1 MIKIKLFDSKKPT
14 ESKELELTSEMM
26 INGECLIGSSPD
38 CGIALPS
45 PEVSPVHSSIY
56 FLEGQ
61 YYFTDPAS
69 LGGSQFNDED
79 VKANQKYL
87 LNIDDIIRIGEFVL
101 IIEAVALAGKTTTRN
116 GQTTMGGAEGSPQ
129 AQTPPEAR
137 KKSIKQLQELK
148 SLLKKNPQG
157 DQKTTELVAPPLP
170 TPQAAKISIPQGG
183 KKTTELVA
191 PTLPTSEYMPVALV
205 PPDQIS
211 RWMKGDLTVHCV
223 GVIDETHD
231 VKTFRF
237 AAATP
242 MLFTYKPGQFVT
254 LNLEINGKPVKR
266 SYSISSTPSRPHT
279 LEITVKRVPPPP
291 DAPDVALGVVSNWLH
306 DNIRVG
312 SEIKLSGPLGKF
324 TCFDNPDQKLLLI
337 SAGSGITPMMSMSR
351 WMFDTAADC
360 DIVFFHCARSPRDI
374 IFRQELELMSS
385 RQPKFRLA
393 IATTRSE
400 PGQAWWGFTG
410 RLTEH
415 MLHAIAPEFRQRTV
429 YVCGPNA
436 FMQGVKTM
444 LEGLGFPMQNYYE
457 ESFGGPKKEKKQG
470 LSPAP
475 GKRAGGEEGE
485 ATPVPPS
492 APYPQRG
499 PRVPQRGPRQ
509 FAQRGEPP
517 HANGG
522 RVPPALFSP
531 PAPPA
536 PEIAPP
542 PASTSSWVVFAKSGK
557 EVACDGQDSILDL
570 AELEEVEIDSNCR
583 SGVCGTC
590 NRRKLEGEVKY
601 EGNPDALD
609 DSEQEEGYILT
620 CIARPVGRVVI
631 DA

>member
-14 ESKELELTSEMM
+14 ESKDLELTSEMI
-26 INGECLIGSSPD
+26 INGGCLIGSSPD

-45 PEVSPVHSSIY
+45 PEVSPIHGSIY
-56 FLEGQ
+56 LLEGQ
-61 YYFTDPAS
+61 YYFTDRAN

-129 AQTPPEAR
+129 SQTPLEAR
-137 KKSIKQLQELK
+137 KKSIKQLQDIK
-148 SLLKKNPQG
+148 YALKKNPQG

-170 TPQAAKISIPQGG
+170 TPKAAEISIPQGDQ
-183 KKTTELVA
+183 KTTELVA
-191 PTLPTSEYMPVALV
+191 PTLPPSEYMPVALV

-211 RWMKGDLTVHCV
+211 RWIKGDLTVHCV
-223 GVIDETHD
+223 GVINETHD

-279 LEITVKRVPPPP
+279 LEITVKRVPPPL
-291 DAPDVALGVVSNWLH
+291 DAPDVLLGLVSNWLH

-312 SEIKLSGPLGKF
+312 SKIKLSGPLGKF

-360 DIVFFHCARSPRDI
+360 DIVFFHCARITRDI

-400 PGQAWWGFTG
+400 PGQTWWGFTG

-415 MLHAIAPEFRQRTV
+415 MLHVIAPDFRQRTV

-444 LEGLGFPMQNYYE
+444 LQGLGFPMQNYYE
-457 ESFGGPKKEKKQG
+457 ESFGGLKKEKQG

-475 GKRAGGEEGE
+475 
-485 ATPVPPS
+485 T
-492 APYPQRG
+492 
-499 PRVPQRGPRQ
+499 
-509 FAQRGEPP
+509 
-517 HANGG
+517 
-522 RVPPALFSP
+522 P
-531 PAPPA
+531 PAPSPIAAAPPA
-536 PEIAPP
+536 KPVAQVTPATPKPVVSISAPP

-570 AELEEVEIDSNCR
+570 AELEDVEIDSNCR
-583 SGVCGTC
+583 TGVCGTC
-590 NRRKLEGEVKY
+590 KRRKLEGEVNY
-601 EGNPDALD
+601 EGDPDALD